1 MPWESGFSYN
11 TAWTKTVEVLAVN
24 DPSVTTTLLGD
35 TTYSSG
41 TVKSDSQQ
49 ELYPSDSQT
58 VTDIFVE
65 EGQQVSVGDPL
76 VQYDKTKLE
85 LELES
90 KDIAVKQAEIELDDA
105 EDQLKSC
112 KTPSPILRRVPP
124 GALWP
129 PALPG
134 GPPPPPPPRLLPRLR
149 RSPPRPLRT

>member
-1 MPWESGFSYN
+1 MGIWFFIQYRIDH
-11 TAWTKTVEVLAVN
+11 KTVEVLAVS
-24 DPSVTTTLLGD
+24 DPSVTTTYWGD

-105 EDQLKSC
+105 EDQLKKLQNRPKQQWSIS
-112 KTPSPILRRVPP
+112 KMTLYARFE
-124 GALWP
+124 A
-129 PALPG
+129 
-134 GPPPPPPPRLLPRLR
+134 
-149 RSPPRPLRT
+149 RSGKLISAGMN